1 MTLALRLAHG
11 TMGALFALSVVLQF
25 NDPNPVAWIV
35 LYAIV
40 DGREFYALFWI
51 IGWMIAVVITARWAM
66 KKAPSASTD

>member
-1 MTLALRLAHG
+1 MLVIGIILEIPYIRSRAWQTSFSDLTKEWHMT
-11 TMGALFALSVVLQF
+11 S
-25 NDPNPVAWIV
+25 D
-35 LYAIV
+35 AIV